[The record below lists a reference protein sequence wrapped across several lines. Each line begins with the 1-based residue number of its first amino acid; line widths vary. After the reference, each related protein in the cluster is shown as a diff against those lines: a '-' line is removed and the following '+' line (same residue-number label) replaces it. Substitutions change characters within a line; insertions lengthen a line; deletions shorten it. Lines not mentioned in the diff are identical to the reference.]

1 MDKFIVDNKNI
12 DMLSFLK
19 LVNNASIKL
28 ELSCE
33 VARQVEESRKLLDK
47 FVHEGRIIYGV
58 NTSMGGF
65 VNYVVPVDLAEK
77 LQLNLLHSVASN
89 VGDFFDDKIVRAV
102 MIARFLSLSKGVS
115 AISLRNLNVL
125 KEMIDREIYPCIPR
139 KGSLGSSGDLGP
151 LAFIALVGTG
161 KWKAKYNG
169 KILSGEEAMRKAGI
183 EKMRLGYKE
192 GLALING
199 TSAMTALAALNI
211 KKARQLFEIYLYI
224 SSLSFEGLATK
235 IKPFDIR
242 VHKRKQHSG
251 QLYVAKKIYGILKN
265 SKMIVDEN
273 KAGEKIKDSFEG
285 KVKSVDNQIED
296 AYSIRC
302 TPQILGPICDTL
314 DFVEKIIVD
323 ELNSSSDN
331 PLVIPEHK
339 EVFHNGHFHGQYI
352 SMAMDYLA
360 ICMTT
365 ISNLSDR
372 RIDRFMDATNSNG
385 LPAFLC
391 RETPGLRL
399 GFMGGQFMST
409 SVTAENRSL
418 CVPLSIQSL
427 TSTGDFQDIVSFGLV
442 ASRRAEEIIDNAGYI
457 LSFELLCACQAV
469 DIRDHHKISP
479 VTNVLYKKIRKNI
492 PYCDKDV
499 IITDHCDSIK
509 NVIFDDNVLNELQI
523 MSAKN
528 DET

>member
-12 DMLSFLK
+12 DILSFLK

-65 VNYVVPVDLAEK
+65 VNYVVPVDFAEK

-211 KKARQLFEIYLYI
+211 KKARQLFEIYLY
-224 SSLSFEGLATK
+224 
-235 IKPFDIR
+235 
-242 VHKRKQHSG
+242 
-251 QLYVAKKIYGILKN
+251 
-265 SKMIVDEN
+265 
-273 KAGEKIKDSFEG
+273 
-285 KVKSVDNQIED
+285 
-296 AYSIRC
+296 
-302 TPQILGPICDTL
+302 
-314 DFVEKIIVD
+314 
-323 ELNSSSDN
+323 
-331 PLVIPEHK
+331 
-339 EVFHNGHFHGQYI
+339 
-352 SMAMDYLA
+352 
-360 ICMTT
+360 
-365 ISNLSDR
+365 
-372 RIDRFMDATNSNG
+372 
-385 LPAFLC
+385 
-391 RETPGLRL
+391 
-399 GFMGGQFMST
+399 
-409 SVTAENRSL
+409 
-418 CVPLSIQSL
+418 
-427 TSTGDFQDIVSFGLV
+427 
-442 ASRRAEEIIDNAGYI
+442 
-457 LSFELLCACQAV
+457 
-469 DIRDHHKISP
+469 
-479 VTNVLYKKIRKNI
+479 
-492 PYCDKDV
+492 
-499 IITDHCDSIK
+499 
-509 NVIFDDNVLNELQI
+509 
-523 MSAKN
+523 
-528 DET
+528 